1 MLLCHVMFMLISPP
15 AFIGPSVGGFYFIFY
30 YLLCFFFIFHLVRQP
45 YSETSCSCVLVDW
58 SIVWKGDQSKPK
70 RKVKGMTRA
79 INCTLFSFLK
89 CEEMWNI
96 IPGLM
101 GLSKHRYWICWYIY
115 CLHLQ
120 VFCAFASLSRGLVP
134 YFLRFFF
141 LLSALHRTRYL
152 NFGNFLFEVILRNT
166 EKCHYSSVL
175 GKLNISSSWYCSWRK
190 NKTLEINKLSY
201 TYLVF
206 CSRLCKRSCIILC
219 ECISF

>member
-1 MLLCHVMFMLISPP
+1 MCLTEGKFGEQFTLLGCFCLTSCLCSYHRLLLSGLQWV
-15 AFIGPSVGGFYFIFY
+15 FYFFYFFY

-101 GLSKHRYWICWYIY
+101 GLSKHRYWICCYIY

-141 LLSALHRTRYL
+141 CCQLYIVHIT
-152 NFGNFLFEVILRNT
+152 
-166 EKCHYSSVL
+166 
-175 GKLNISSSWYCSWRK
+175 
-190 NKTLEINKLSY
+190 
-201 TYLVF
+201 
-206 CSRLCKRSCIILC
+206 
-219 ECISF
+219 